1 MLAAR
6 CTVINAFLF
15 LLTRSFANRTKAR
28 LKRLKKPKYLIG
40 ALFGVIYLYSYFFQF
55 LFFRGRRGG
64 AAAGGFEMDESIFPL
79 IGTLI
84 LFVMVLSAWIFPHAR
99 AALVFSEAE
108 IAFLFPAPVS
118 RRMLIHFKLLRS
130 QAAIFFTVLL
140 LTLITGRLFA
150 NSHAWMRVLGWW
162 VILSTLGLHFLG
174 ASFARTMLTE
184 RGISTWTRRIIVL
197 VVLAALVTLTV
208 VWAQKTLPVPAMENV
223 ADWKAWRDYARTLFA
238 TPPLSHLMF
247 PFRIVLA
254 PYFAST
260 PMEFGKAMLPALGIM
275 VVHYVWVIRSN
286 VAFEE
291 ASLELSRRF
300 AERVAAA
307 REGKSPQ
314 ANPKKS
320 QRAPFRLP
328 PLGPRPIA
336 FLWKNLINAQA
347 TFRARTLLLVLIPF
361 LVFGGIMGGAGARSV
376 AVINAASMLLLMLFF
391 WSLLIGSQF
400 VRCDFRQDLAAMDVL
415 KLYPLRGWQ
424 VVAGE
429 LCAPLVILTVV
440 QWLLLITIGVF
451 TTVGGTGQLPRL
463 PIEWLVATAIIAPFW
478 NGLALLIPN
487 AAVLLFPGWFQ
498 TRVDAPQGI
507 EVAGQRLLLL
517 FGQMIVIGIAVLP
530 AGLAFALGFVPLQIA
545 GAGVFAAFAG
555 AGAASIALAGEIVL
569 GIWLVGKLFDRF
581 DLAAEQGG

>member
-1 MLAAR
+1 M
-6 CTVINAFLF
+6 ISAFFF
-15 LLTRSFANRTKAR
+15 LMSRTFVNRTKAR

-64 AAAGGFEMDESIFPL
+64 GSVGGFDLDESVFPL
-79 IGTLI
+79 IGVVI
-84 LFVMVLSAWIFPHAR
+84 LFVMVLGAWVFPHAR
-99 AALVFSEAE
+99 AALVFTEAE

-130 QAAIFFTVLL
+130 QVAILFTVLL

-150 NSHAWMRVLGWW
+150 TSHAWMRVMGWW
-162 VILSTLGLHFLG
+162 VILSTLGLHLLG
-174 ASFARTMLTE
+174 ASFARTLLME
-184 RGISTWTRRIIVL
+184 RGISTWTRRI
-197 VVLAALVTLTV
+197 VVMVVFAAFVTFTAL
-208 VWAQKTLPVPAMENV
+208 WAQKSLPAPAIADAM
-223 ADWKAWRDYARTLFA
+223 DWKEWRDYIQTLFA
-238 TPPLSHLMF
+238 TPPLSYLMY
-247 PFRIVLA
+247 PFQVVLA
-254 PYFAST
+254 PYFATS
-260 PMEFGKAMLPALGIM
+260 PLAFGKAMVPALTLM
-275 VVHYVWVIRSN
+275 ALHYLWVIRSN

-307 REGKSPQ
+307 RAGKSIEGK
-314 ANPKKS
+314 PKKG
-320 QRAPFRLP
+320 QRPPFRLS
-328 PLGPRPIA
+328 PLGPKPFA

-347 TFRARTLLLVLIPF
+347 AFRARTLLFVLLPVI
-361 LVFGGIMGGAGARSV
+361 VFGAVTGGASVRSV
-376 AVINAASMLLLMLFF
+376 TFMNTASLLLMMVFS
-391 WSLLIGSQF
+391 WSLLIGAQF
-400 VRCDFRQDLAAMDVL
+400 VRCDFRQDLGAMDVL

-429 LCAPLVILTVV
+429 LCAPLVILSVI
-440 QWLLLITIGVF
+440 QWLLLVSIALLTAAGSA
-451 TTVGGTGQLPRL
+451 TATLPRL
-463 PIEWLVATAIIAPFW
+463 PLEWLAASAIIAPFW
-478 NGLALLIPN
+478 NALALLIPN

-517 FGQMIVIGIAVLP
+517 FGQLFVIGVAVLP
-530 AGLAFALGFVPLQIA
+530 AGLAFALGFAPLQMA
-545 GAGVFAAFAG
+545 GASTLAVFAG
-555 AGAASIALAGEIVL
+555 AVSASLALAGEAAL